1 MKQKAS
7 QQGLFVVRGT
17 TDQEDNEIMI
27 EFEKEVTGLVPDH
40 GFTHGAKFHADDVF
54 STALLRLLNPAI
66 EVTRGFDVPE
76 DFDGIVYDIGR
87 GKYDHH
93 QQDKEIRE
101 NGVPYAAFGLLWR
114 EFGTCFLT
122 EQEAADF
129 DEKFIQPLDES
140 DNTGSENILSELMEK
155 FNPGWDSDASYDDR
169 FWEAEAFAEKIL
181 IRYIESIQGLRR
193 ASDVVKKAMEE
204 SDGEILI
211 LPCYVPWKRDVIG
224 SSYQFTVYPSNRGG
238 YSVQGVPKSKE
249 DRSLVCDFPKEW
261 WGCDPSELPGVS
273 GVATARFCHATGFMG
288 AADTKEDAI
297 KMAVISLEQNR

>member
-1 MKQKAS
+1 M
-7 QQGLFVVRGT
+7 
-17 TDQEDNEIMI
+17 
-27 EFEKEVTGLVPDH
+27 
-40 GFTHGAKFHADDVF
+40 
-54 STALLRLLNPAI
+54 
-66 EVTRGFDVPE
+66 
-76 DFDGIVYDIGR
+76 
-87 GKYDHH
+87 
-93 QQDKEIRE
+93 
-101 NGVPYAAFGLLWR
+101 
-114 EFGTCFLT
+114 
-122 EQEAADF
+122 
-129 DEKFIQPLDES
+129 DES

-155 FNPGWDSDASYDDR
+155 FNPGWDSDVSYDDR

>member
-1 MKQKAS
+1 M
-7 QQGLFVVRGT
+7 
-17 TDQEDNEIMI
+17 
-27 EFEKEVTGLVPDH
+27 PDR
-40 GFTHGAKFHADDVF
+40 GFTHGAKFHADDLF

-76 DFDGIVYDIGR
+76 KFDGIVYDIGR

-122 EQEAADF
+122 EEEAADF

-140 DNTGSENILSELMEK
+140 DNTGSDNTLSELMEK

-193 ASDVVKKAMEE
+193 ASAVVMKAMEE
-204 SDGEILI
+204 SDGQILI

-224 SSYQFTVYPSNRGG
+224 SGYQFTVYPSNRGG

-249 DRSLVCDFPKEW
+249 DRSLVCDFPQEW
-261 WGCDPSELPGVS
+261 WGCDPEDLPSVS
-273 GVATARFCHATGFMG
+273 GVKTARFCHATGFMG
-288 AADTKEDAI
+288 AADTKEDAVR
-297 KMAVISLEQNR
+297 MAEISLAQKA

>member
-1 MKQKAS
+1 
-7 QQGLFVVRGT
+7 
-17 TDQEDNEIMI
+17 MI

-54 STALLRLLNPAI
+54 STAFLRLLNPAI

-122 EQEAADF
+122 EQETADF

-140 DNTGSENILSELMEK
+140 DNTGSENTLSELMEK

-181 IRYIESIQGLRR
+181 IRYIESIQ
-193 ASDVVKKAMEE
+193 
-204 SDGEILI
+204 
-211 LPCYVPWKRDVIG
+211 
-224 SSYQFTVYPSNRGG
+224 
-238 YSVQGVPKSKE
+238 
-249 DRSLVCDFPKEW
+249 DFAGHPMW
-261 WGCDPSELPGVS
+261 
-273 GVATARFCHATGFMG
+273 
-288 AADTKEDAI
+288 
-297 KMAVISLEQNR
+297 